1 MERYSEYKS
10 SGVEW
15 IGEIPS
21 HWERRKVSTLGTF
34 FKGSGIKKDEVRE
47 EGFPCIRYGEI
58 YTQYDRVVVKTV
70 SFIDEE
76 TKRSSVPI
84 GKGDVLFTGSGETVE
99 DIGKSVVYFGEEQVY
114 VSGDIIVLRLTGNE
128 LDPLF
133 MSYLMNTDY
142 VNHQKSLSGR
152 GEIIVHIY
160 SKNIREI
167 QVFLP
172 PLSEQEEIVRY
183 LDTKTQEIDQLVS
196 ITQKKIDLLKERRTS
211 IINEVVTKGLNPN
224 VELKDSG
231 VEWIGE
237 IPSHWVRTRL
247 RNLGEFFGGLS
258 GKGGDDFKQD
268 DNPKNR
274 PYIPYT
280 NILRNTYISKG
291 HFDYVVMEEGEVQNR
306 VQKYDMFFL
315 MSSETHE
322 DLGKSSILIE
332 EVEELYLNSFCK
344 GFRINK
350 NTVFPLFLNYQLL
363 GQVFKEL
370 VSVEGKGFTRINLRQ
385 DRLKDVPVLLPPL
398 PEQEEIVRHLDTKT
412 QEIDQLVS
420 IEEKRIETLK
430 EYRQSLISEVVTGK
444 VKVTSTEPIYQEG

>member
-1 MERYSEYKS
+1 MGYYKEYKES
-10 SGVEW
+10 SVHW
-15 IGEIPS
+15 IGSIPN
-21 HWERRKVSTLGTF
+21 HWTIVRLKYLCSVSTGNKDTQNRVEEGEYPFYVRSPKVERINSYSYDGESVLTVGDGAGTGKVF
-34 FKGSGIKKDEVRE
+34 HYVTGKFDYHQRVYKFSDFKGIMGKYFYWYMFVNFINVTEDQNSKS
-47 EGFPCIRYGEI
+47 
-58 YTQYDRVVVKTV
+58 TV
-70 SFIDEE
+70 DSLRRPLIDSF
-76 TKRSSVPI
+76 
-84 GKGDVLFTGSGETVE
+84 LFT
-99 DIGKSVVYFGEEQVY
+99 I
-114 VSGDIIVLRLTGNE
+114 
-128 LDPLF
+128 
-133 MSYLMNTDY
+133 
-142 VNHQKSLSGR
+142 
-152 GEIIVHIY
+152 
-160 SKNIREI
+160 
-167 QVFLP
+167 P
-172 PLSEQEEIVRY
+172 PLPEQEEIVRY

-211 IINEVVTKGLNPN
+211 VINEVVTKGLNPN

-231 VEWIGE
+231 VEWVGE
-237 IPSHWVRTRL
+237 IPSHWVMTRL

-258 GKGGDDFKQD
+258 GKSGDDFKQD

-332 EVEELYLNSFCK
+332 EVGELYLNSFCK
-344 GFRINK
+344 GFRINR

-385 DRLKDVPVLLPPL
+385 DRLKDVPVLLPPIS
-398 PEQEEIVRHLDTKT
+398 EQEEIVRYLDTKT